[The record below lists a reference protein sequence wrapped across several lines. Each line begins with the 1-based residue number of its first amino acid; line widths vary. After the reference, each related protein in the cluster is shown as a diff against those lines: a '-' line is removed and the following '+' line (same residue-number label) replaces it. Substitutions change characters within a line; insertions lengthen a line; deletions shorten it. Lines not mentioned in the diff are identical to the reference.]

1 MLKFLENMK
10 SSLIEDDSVK
20 HEGNFFKMLNEAE
33 IDIVYDNVVLDEK
46 VTKTIE
52 EKELTNDIHEFYVSY
67 NPIDLQKIIQSTDK
81 YKTSNYSYDQLNV
94 MFTGQTL
101 LVDSDTT
108 KQVEYDVPII
118 LHINNED
125 VKLSCPI
132 RVDITRNGSLN
143 FNLDLKEMLKVIDS
157 DILKKIDKYI
167 KHVDIYW
174 GENGSIIQ
182 DIELIKHYKRDLIY
196 TYPKDFNIEDIT
208 IEIDSLLDF
217 KNETLIGIPDYEM
230 QVPNNNFT
238 IKDVTI
244 PTKVIDEP
252 IIVELKLNRDNFNS
266 EIVSLLSDVQ
276 DFTGKLTDEDID
288 KYLFNRVLLRE
299 DPYF

>member
-20 HEGNFFKMLNEAE
+20 HEGNFFKMLNESE

-52 EKELTNDIHEFYVSY
+52 EKELTSDIHEFYVSY

-143 FNLDLKEMLKVIDS
+143 FNLDLKEMLNVIDS
-157 DILKKIDKYI
+157 DILKKINKYI

-196 TYPKDFNIEDIT
+196 TYPKDFNIEDVT

-217 KNETLIGIPDYEM
+217 KNETLISIPDYEM

-276 DFTGKLTDEDID
+276 DFTGKLTDEDVD
-288 KYLFNRVLLRE
+288 KYLFNRAINKNKN
-299 DPYF
+299 

>member
-20 HEGNFFKMLNEAE
+20 HEGNFFKMLNESE

-52 EKELTNDIHEFYVSY
+52 EKELTSDIHEFYVSY

-143 FNLDLKEMLKVIDS
+143 FNLDLKEMLNVIDS
-157 DILKKIDKYI
+157 DILKKINKYI

-196 TYPKDFNIEDIT
+196 TYPKDFNIEDVT

-217 KNETLIGIPDYEM
+217 KNETLISIPDYEM

-244 PTKVIDEP
+244 PTKVIDKP

-276 DFTGKLTDEDID
+276 DFTGKLTDEDVD
-288 KYLFNRVLLRE
+288 KYLFNRAINKNKN
-299 DPYF
+299 